1 MRAACQR
8 MFYLSATRGRRSFLT
23 LFEDETCVVRIAL
36 ASCTPPTGLKM
47 EVVMGPAAWGES
59 EGAEPDSP
67 SSVLETLALH
77 PSGNSKVR
85 RMSKEFERLLQHRA
99 CAGEQ
104 PQEGQPCCENPVAPP
119 GASALDT
126 PPTSAEAYPV
136 GLEQAGTF
144 VAMLRERRQSL
155 RSLRGALRT

>member
-1 MRAACQR
+1 MSAACQC

-36 ASCTPPTGLKM
+36 ASCTPPQGSM
-47 EVVMGPAAWGES
+47 EVAMGPAAWGES

-85 RMSKEFERLLQHRA
+85 RMSKEFASGCSNTGRV
-99 CAGEQ
+99 
-104 PQEGQPCCENPVAPP
+104 QENSHECSCEC
-119 GASALDT
+119 S
-126 PPTSAEAYPV
+126 
-136 GLEQAGTF
+136 
-144 VAMLRERRQSL
+144 
-155 RSLRGALRT
+155 